1 MFDAWH
7 PAAIFLFT
15 QTVWH
20 PRSNQ
25 PGSPF
30 IRIHF
35 KNFKLRLLFV
45 AESLTLSA
53 LKIVGAAS
61 CRDIRTISLLLKI

>member
-35 KNFKLRLLFV
+35 KFV